1 MPRQQENL
9 QRARQ
14 VDQDVHPTSSSSS
27 ARSTTR
33 HPHQD
38 TLLTLNMA
46 PLRALRADV
55 ITLLHGNRADKIAL
69 LRARRA
75 FIYAHCREKGA
86 ELYAL
91 TLWKKISW
99 GITIISLV
107 LYWIYVTPI
116 IKDYSVQQRHCT
128 SEWVLDTTAPYHTT
142 NQLCAFA
149 DNSAKNCS
157 SPATYKGLETYG
169 YGTVKLDLQYY
180 DPEIRDPSGVPWD
193 RLYRYA
199 PLELHYTQYVPGR
212 ANTISVSQLMQHNN
226 GETIPNKAELS
237 LSFSRDL
244 ALQMGNATNV
254 FAQTVNGHYVLKAR
268 VPGWRCTCPDTTERS
283 IFQVSVY

>member
-1 MPRQQENL
+1 MPQQREAL

-14 VDQDVHPTSSSSS
+14 LDQDVHPTSSSPS
-27 ARSTTR
+27 ARRTTR
-33 HPHQD
+33 RPRQD
-38 TLLTLNMA
+38 KFLPSIMT
-46 PLRALRADV
+46 PLRVLGADV
-55 ITLLHGNRADKIAL
+55 ITLHHGDRADKIAL
-69 LRARRA
+69 LRGRRA

-86 ELYAL
+86 EIYAL
-91 TLWKKISW
+91 PLWKKISW

-107 LYWIYVTPI
+107 LYWLYVTPI
-116 IKDYSVQQRHCT
+116 IKDYLVQQRHCT

-149 DNSAKNCS
+149 DNSAKNYS

-212 ANTISVSQLMQHNN
+212 VNTISVSQLMQHNN
-226 GETIPNKAELS
+226 GETIPKEAELRVS
-237 LSFSRDL
+237 SSRDL
-244 ALQMGNATNV
+244 ALQMGNDTYV
-254 FAQTVNGHYVLKAR
+254 YAQKVNGHYVLKAR
-268 VPGWRCTCPDTTERS
+268 VPGWRCTCPDITERS
-283 IFQVSVY
+283 IFQVSDY